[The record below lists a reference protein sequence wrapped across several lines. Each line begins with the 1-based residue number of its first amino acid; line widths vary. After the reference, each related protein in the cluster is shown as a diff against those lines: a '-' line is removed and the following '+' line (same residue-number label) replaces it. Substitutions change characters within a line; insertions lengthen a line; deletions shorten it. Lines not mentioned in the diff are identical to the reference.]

1 MSHLKRGITVSVSK
15 PKNPKMFVIRRCE
28 VRLRN
33 LKISKKQK
41 MEKLIISKKQQ
52 RMEKLKRCRVDLNNS
67 DYKNYIQQYQAKQ
80 VSTRRSRRKSRSD
93 LMKEENERLVK
104 NLTVKDDSSH
114 GIEIAAI
121 ENKGRGIKVRT
132 SISSFLVIINFSF
145 PLQAVK
151 GFSKGDFVVEYS
163 GELID
168 IGTAKDLET
177 KYSLDASKGCYMYYF
192 KHKGK
197 QYW

>member
-1 MSHLKRGITVSVSK
+1 MGKGFFITIFLSRPTTSAQAATASSQQQPPSQTSSSSKAGKLLQAANSSHKVTEYFPIRRSERK
-15 PKNPKMFVIRRCE
+15 PKAEIIKAE
-28 VRLRN
+28 
-33 LKISKKQK
+33 
-41 MEKLIISKKQQ
+41 MESIVSY
-52 RMEKLKRCRVDLNNS
+52 LNM
-67 DYKNYIQQYQAKQ
+67 
-80 VSTRRSRRKSRSD
+80 T
-93 LMKEENERLVK
+93 
-104 NLTVKDDSSH
+104 DDSSH

-132 SISSFLVIINFSF
+132 SVSSFLVIINISF
-145 PLQAVK
+145 PFQAVK

>member
-1 MSHLKRGITVSVSK
+1 MESIVSY
-15 PKNPKMFVIRRCE
+15 
-28 VRLRN
+28 
-33 LKISKKQK
+33 
-41 MEKLIISKKQQ
+41 
-52 RMEKLKRCRVDLNNS
+52 LNM
-67 DYKNYIQQYQAKQ
+67 
-80 VSTRRSRRKSRSD
+80 T
-93 LMKEENERLVK
+93 
-104 NLTVKDDSSH
+104 DDSSH

-132 SISSFLVIINFSF
+132 SISSFLVIINISF
-145 PLQAVK
+145 PFQAVK

-177 KYSLDASKGCYMYYF
+177 KYSQDASKGCYMYYF
-192 KHKGK
+192 KHKER

>member
-28 VRLRN
+28 VRLKN
-33 LKISKKQK
+33 LKISKKH
-41 MEKLIISKKQQ
+41 Q
-52 RMEKLKRCRVDLNNS
+52 RMEKLKKCRVDLNNS

-93 LMKEENERLVK
+93 LMKEENERLVRK
-104 NLTVKDDSSH
+104 LNMTDDSSH

-121 ENKGRGIKVRT
+121 ENKGRGIKVRR

-168 IGTAKDLET
+168 IGTAKDLEA

-192 KHKGK
+192 KHKER

>member
-15 PKNPKMFVIRRCE
+15 PKNPKMFSIRRCE

-132 SISSFLVIINFSF
+132 SISSFR
-145 PLQAVK
+145 
-151 GFSKGDFVVEYS
+151 
-163 GELID
+163 
-168 IGTAKDLET
+168 
-177 KYSLDASKGCYMYYF
+177 
-192 KHKGK
+192 HH
-197 QYW
+197 